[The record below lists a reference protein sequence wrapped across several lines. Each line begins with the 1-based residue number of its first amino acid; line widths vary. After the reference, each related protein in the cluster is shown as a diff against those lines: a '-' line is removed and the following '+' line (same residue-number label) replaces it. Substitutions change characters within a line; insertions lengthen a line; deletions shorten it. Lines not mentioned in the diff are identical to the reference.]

1 VQIGGATGL
10 GVIRAGSEK
19 QWWIMTGRPRD
30 VTTGGEPAP
39 PRQTGGRQHMSATTG
54 HRRAGARWFFLT
66 YLHRELRRRRRQAIL
81 IAIGLGVGIGLV
93 ATVSAASA
101 GVSDAQGT
109 VLHSLYGIGTDVT
122 VTTASKPPPNPGIS
136 KGHTG
141 AFSPGSRAQKV
152 DYLHPAPGL
161 GELDAS
167 AVTSISR
174 LHDVAAA
181 AGGLSLQDSQFT
193 VPSVKQIAANG
204 GKPPASATPTA
215 FTVDGIDLEHL
226 GLGPF
231 ASGKITAGRDFTA
244 TDAHSNVAV
253 VDSSYARSSK
263 LSVGSTVTIASTKFT
278 IIGIISQP
286 QEGGAADV
294 YIPLARAQ
302 ALAASPAVSSFR
314 GKVNTIYVAA
324 ASASDTGTV
333 QAEISRLLPSATV
346 TSSSSLASQVSG
358 SLASAASLITD
369 LGRWLAIAVLIAAF
383 AVAGLLTTA
392 AVTRRVPELGTLKA
406 LGWTSRRIIAQ
417 LTAELLVVGIAGAAI
432 GVALGFAGAGV
443 IDAIAPTLS
452 ATVAANPGSAPAT
465 NTVIGAGGIQ
475 HPIAQGAEHTIA
487 VHLSAHLTPSVI
499 ALAVVLAIAG
509 ALIAA
514 AVGGWRAARLRPAAA
529 LAQVA

>member
-1 VQIGGATGL
+1 MRITRTTGV
-10 GVIRAGSEK
+10 GVIWAGSEK
-19 QWWIMTGRPRD
+19 QRWIMTGRLRE
-30 VTTGGEPAP
+30 VTASGEPAP
-39 PRQTGGRQHMSATTG
+39 PRQTGGRQHMRTTTG

-101 GVSDAQGT
+101 GVSDAQGA

-122 VTTASKPPPNPGIS
+122 VTTASKPPPNPS
-136 KGHTG
+136 TSRGHVG
-141 AFSPGSRAQKV
+141 SFSPGSRAQKV

-161 GELDAS
+161 GGLDAS
-167 AVTSISR
+167 SVTSISR

-181 AGGLSLQDSQFT
+181 AGGLSLQDTQFT
-193 VPSVKQIAANG
+193 VPSQAQIAANG
-204 GKPPASATPTA
+204 GKPPASAFGTTI
-215 FTVDGIDLEHL
+215 TVDGIDLQHL

-231 ASGKITAGRDFTA
+231 ASGKITSGRAFTA
-244 TDAHSNVAV
+244 SDASSNVAV
-253 VDSSYARSSK
+253 VDSSYAKSSK
-263 LSVGSTVTIASTKFT
+263 LRVGSTVTAAFTKFK
-278 IIGIISQP
+278 IIGITEQP
-286 QEGGAADV
+286 QGGGSVDV
-294 YIPLARAQ
+294 YIPLSRAQ
-302 ALAASPAVSSFR
+302 ALATSPTASSFH
-314 GKVNTIYVAA
+314 GKVNTIYVTA

-369 LGRWLAIAVLIAAF
+369 LGRWLAIVVLIAAF
-383 AVAGLLTTA
+383 AVASLLTMA
-392 AVTRRVPELGTLKA
+392 AVTRRVRELGTLKA
-406 LGWTSRRIIAQ
+406 LGWKSRRIVAQ
-417 LTAELLVVGIAGAAI
+417 LMAELLVVGIAGAAI
-432 GVALGFAGAGV
+432 GIALGFAGAGV
-443 IDAIAPTLS
+443 IDAIAPKLS
-452 ATVAANPGSAPAT
+452 ATVSSNPGSAPAT
-465 NTVIGAGGIQ
+465 NTIAGAGGVQ
-475 HPIAQGAEHTIA
+475 HPIAQGAEHTIE
-487 VHLSAHLTPSVI
+487 VHLSAHLTLSVI

>member
-1 VQIGGATGL
+1 MQVTRATGL
-10 GVIRAGSEK
+10 GVIRTGSEEHR
-19 QWWIMTGRPRD
+19 WIMTGRPRD

-39 PRQTGGRQHMSATTG
+39 GQTGGRQHMRATTG
-54 HRRAGARWFFLT
+54 HRRTGARWFFLT
-66 YLHRELRRRRRQAIL
+66 YLHRELRRRQRQAIF

-101 GVSDAQGT
+101 GVSDAQRA

-122 VTTASKPPPNPGIS
+122 VTTASKPPPNPSTS
-136 KGHTG
+136 KGQTG

-152 DYLHPAPGL
+152 DYLHPGPGL
-161 GELDAS
+161 GELHAS
-167 AVTSISR
+167 SVTSISR
-174 LHDVAAA
+174 LRDVAAA

-193 VPSVKQIAANG
+193 VPSQAQIATNG
-204 GKPPASATPTA
+204 GKPPASATPTTS
-215 FTVDGIDLEHL
+215 TVDGIDLQHL

-231 ASGKITAGRDFTA
+231 GSGKITSGRDFTA
-244 TDAHSNVAV
+244 SDVRSNVAL
-253 VDSSYARSSK
+253 VDSSYAKSGK
-263 LSVGSTVTIASTKFT
+263 LKVGSTVTVAFTKFK
-278 IIGIISQP
+278 IIGITDQP
-286 QEGGAADV
+286 QGGGAVDV

-302 ALAASPAVSSFR
+302 ALAQSPTASSFR
-314 GKVNTIYVAA
+314 GKVNTIFVAA
-324 ASASDTGTV
+324 TSASDTGTV

-346 TSSSSLASQVSG
+346 TSSSSLASEVSG

-383 AVAGLLTTA
+383 AVAGLLTMA
-392 AVTRRVPELGTLKA
+392 AVTRRVRELGTLKA
-406 LGWTSRRIIAQ
+406 LGWKSTRIIAQ

-432 GVALGFAGAGV
+432 GIALGFAGAGV
-443 IDAIAPTLS
+443 IDAIAPKLS
-452 ATVAANPGSAPAT
+452 ATVASNPGSAPAT
-465 NTVIGAGGIQ
+465 NTMIGAGGIQ

-487 VHLSAHLTPSVI
+487 VHLSAHPTPSMI

-514 AVGGWRAARLRPAAA
+514 AAGGWRAARLRPAAA